1 MSSIK
6 IINVVLKI
14 KALNKISIKD
24 KLIVL
29 IYAILKIETLF
40 TKQESVKSSYKI
52 EDITNML
59 HMEIDPKEVY
69 LILEKIKYVELDNY
83 KNITIYNVEKF
94 FKEYE
99 SYTL

>member
-1 MSSIK
+1 
-6 IINVVLKI
+6 
-14 KALNKISIKD
+14 
-24 KLIVL
+24 
-29 IYAILKIETLF
+29 
-40 TKQESVKSSYKI
+40 
-52 EDITNML
+52 ML
-59 HMEIDPKEVY
+59 HVEIDPKEVY